1 MTIGAGLLLGACTS
15 KPKENNRMKT
25 EIEKK
30 ADEFVS
36 FKLTTDLSVLT
47 EKEKQML
54 PHLFQAAQIMNEIF
68 WMEAFGDK
76 EEVLAKAT
84 SPAMEK
90 FIESIMDL
98 GNV

>member
-1 MTIGAGLLLGACTS
+1 MKNLICLMTIGAGLLLGACTS

-47 EKEKQML
+47 EKENRCFHIYFRQLKL
-54 PHLFQAAQIMNEIF
+54 
-68 WMEAFGDK
+68 
-76 EEVLAKAT
+76 
-84 SPAMEK
+84 
-90 FIESIMDL
+90 
-98 GNV
+98 